1 MALTP
6 APPTKVAA
14 EIASRPTGSPA
25 INLRD
30 LVVGFADIGD
40 AAVGVADMAR
50 YFIENERRA
59 NSQIVDVIFR
69 RVLGGGDYDVGLGR
83 RKRLW

>member
-1 MALTP
+1 
-6 APPTKVAA
+6 
-14 EIASRPTGSPA
+14 
-25 INLRD
+25 
-30 LVVGFADIGD
+30 
-40 AAVGVADMAR
+40 MAR

-83 RKRLW
+83 RNASGKRDRRRQGNAHQVR